1 MTLGGALR
9 YIKALKMEK
18 GEKYLKQLS
27 DIKEKIY
34 IVCKLKKEP
43 KSSEN
48 LKPPFKKNFQEWS
61 FFQIEAQVNEDL
73 KKFLVGK

>member
-1 MTLGGALR
+1 LTLGGALR

-18 GEKYLKQLS
+18 GEKYLKQMS

-43 KSSEN
+43 KRSEN
-48 LKPPFKKNFQEWS
+48 LKPTFLKKFQEWS
-61 FFQIEAQVNEDL
+61 FFQIEVQVIEDL
-73 KKFLVGK
+73 KTFLVAK